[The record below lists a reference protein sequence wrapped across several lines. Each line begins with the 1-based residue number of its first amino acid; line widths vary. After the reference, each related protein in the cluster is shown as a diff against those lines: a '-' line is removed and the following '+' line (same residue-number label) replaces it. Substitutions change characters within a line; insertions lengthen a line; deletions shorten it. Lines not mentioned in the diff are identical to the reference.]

1 MTKPNKSKIFGRFK
15 RLHFIGIGG
24 IGMSGIAEILLKR
37 GVEISG
43 SDLKKSEVTDY
54 LELLGAKVFEGHD
67 PKQVE
72 GADLIV
78 HSSAVKEDNPEM
90 KAAREL
96 KIPIIKRDIMLGE
109 LMRMK
114 VGIGVAGTH
123 GKTTTTSM
131 TGMVLIEGNLDP
143 TIVVGGKVKDFGSNA
158 RVGVGDF
165 IIVEADEYDRTFLSL
180 TPTIAIITNIE
191 AEHLDIYHNG
201 LDEIKESFIQYA
213 NKVPFFGLV
222 ICCLD
227 EPHVQD
233 ILPNIERRVM
243 TYGISSQADLQAV
256 DIVFHANGSSFGVI
270 FNGEKLGE
278 INLQV
283 PGLHNVKNALAA
295 IGTGLELEIPF
306 ETVKK
311 GIEKFGGVS
320 RRFTIKYDKE
330 ILIVDDYGHHP
341 SEIKATISA
350 AKTGW
355 AKRRI
360 VVAFQPH
367 LFSRTKDFISDF
379 GRAFMNADT
388 VFVTDIYPSREKQ
401 ENFPGITGET
411 ITTYAKKYGHKDVRF
426 IQDKNKLVDALK
438 AEVRKGDIVIF
449 MGAGD
454 ITKFADQFTE
464 SNK

>member
-454 ITKFADQFTE
+454 ITQFADQFTE

>member
-1 MTKPNKSKIFGRFK
+1 
-15 RLHFIGIGG
+15 
-24 IGMSGIAEILLKR
+24 MSGIAEILLRR
-37 GVEISG
+37 GIEITG
-43 SDLKKSEVTDY
+43 SDMKKSDVTDF
-54 LELLGAKVFEGHD
+54 LESLGAKIYEGHD

-90 KAAREL
+90 KAGREL

-114 VGIGVAGTH
+114 VGIGIAGTH

-131 TGMVLIEGNLDP
+131 TGMVLIEGEVDP

-158 RVGVGDF
+158 RVGEGDI

-180 TPTIAIITNIE
+180 TPTIAVITNIE

-201 LDEIKESFIQYA
+201 LEEIKETFIQYA

-222 ICCLD
+222 VCCID

-243 TYGISSQADLQAV
+243 TYGTTSQADLQAI
-256 DIVFHANGSSFGVI
+256 DIVYHSKGCTFSVE

-295 IGTGLELEIPF
+295 IGVGLELEIPF
-306 ETVKK
+306 GVIKN
-311 GIEKFGGVS
+311 GIEKFGGVQ
-320 RRFTIKYDKE
+320 RRFSIKLDQNFMV
-330 ILIVDDYGHHP
+330 VDDYGHHP
-341 SEIKATISA
+341 SEVKATISA

-355 AKRRI
+355 PKRRI
-360 VVAFQPH
+360 VAVFQPH
-367 LFSRTKDFISDF
+367 LFSRTKDFAADF

-388 VFVTDIYPSREKQ
+388 VYVLDVYPSREKA

-411 ITTYAKKYGHKDVRF
+411 ITTYAKKFGHKDVRF
-426 IQDKNKLVDALK
+426 FPDKNNIT
-438 AEVRKGDIVIF
+438 AELQKEVKSGDIVIF

-454 ITKFADQFTE
+454 ITKFADAFAE
-464 SNK
+464 SNKK